1 MAEIIN
7 LNRARKARQK
17 SAAKAVAETNRVLHG
32 RTAYTAGA
40 RHLQGCYVDK
50 DSLHSRIRVLEAAR

>member
-1 MAEIIN
+1 MAFDN
-7 LNRARKARQK
+7 Q
-17 SAAKAVAETNRVLHG
+17 RVMHG
-32 RTAYTAGA
+32 RTAYTTGA

>member
-32 RTAYTAGA
+32 RTRADREA
-40 RHLQGCYVDK
+40 RKIERERADRHIEGHRRED
-50 DSLHSRIRVLEAAR
+50 DHD

>member
-1 MAEIIN
+1 MAFDN
-7 LNRARKARQK
+7 Q
-17 SAAKAVAETNRVLHG
+17 RVLHG
-32 RTAYTAGA
+32 RTACTTGA

>member
-1 MAEIIN
+1 MAFDN
-7 LNRARKARQK
+7 Q
-17 SAAKAVAETNRVLHG
+17 RVLHG
-32 RTAYTAGA
+32 RTAYTTGA

>member
-1 MAEIIN
+1 RRSQRSSASCAPEAPAGQLMAFDN
-7 LNRARKARQK
+7 Q
-17 SAAKAVAETNRVLHG
+17 RVLHG
-32 RTAYTAGA
+32 RTACTTGA